1 MDSGRVRDISD
12 MVRHSGNC
20 VALWIA
26 ADDRHGCIAL
36 LKEMAYDV
44 KAQEARAAN
53 DLDRP

>member
-12 MVRHSGNC
+12 MVRRSGNC

-53 DLDRP
+53 Y